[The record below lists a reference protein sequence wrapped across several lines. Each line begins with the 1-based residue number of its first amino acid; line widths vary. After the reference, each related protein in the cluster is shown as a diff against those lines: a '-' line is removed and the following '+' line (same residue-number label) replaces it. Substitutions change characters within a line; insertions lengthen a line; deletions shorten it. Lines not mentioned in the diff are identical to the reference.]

1 MASLL
6 KAQFSILR
14 KQSELYCD
22 ATSFGTDSLP
32 FLKTSCED
40 IYGLTA
46 TDPMSMAH
54 EKKYRNRAEF
64 SLHKSSSLSEWHS
77 KESPQG
83 SCVFSDQK
91 VNKNR
96 W

>member
-14 KQSELYCD
+14 KQCELYCD

-54 EKKYRNRAEF
+54 EQKK
-64 SLHKSSSLSEWHS
+64 
-77 KESPQG
+77 
-83 SCVFSDQK
+83 
-91 VNKNR
+91 
-96 W
+96 

>member
-1 MASLL
+1 MAPLL

-46 TDPMSMAH
+46 TNPMSMAH
-54 EKKYRNRAEF
+54 EKK
-64 SLHKSSSLSEWHS
+64 
-77 KESPQG
+77 
-83 SCVFSDQK
+83 QK
-91 VNKNR
+91 
-96 W
+96 

>member
-54 EKKYRNRAEF
+54 EQKK
-64 SLHKSSSLSEWHS
+64 
-77 KESPQG
+77 
-83 SCVFSDQK
+83 
-91 VNKNR
+91 
-96 W
+96 

>member
-54 EKKYRNRAEF
+54 EKN
-64 SLHKSSSLSEWHS
+64 
-77 KESPQG
+77 
-83 SCVFSDQK
+83 
-91 VNKNR
+91 
-96 W
+96 